1 WSHVAPPGS
10 RPGSGVRPSVGDL
23 QMDPG
28 APMEAGAAGLFTA
41 AASALPFPSPAAP
54 AGRPGVPGGSASTTR
69 ELQQDWREQK
79 QRDRPVR
86 LLFQIPSAQILHS
99 VYTVVVMRSGRFD
112 SRQASVQRRYS
123 DFRRLHQ
130 ELRAELQEE
139 LEEAPLPPRLL
150 TGNFSAAAIA
160 ARRLALQDYLAALF
174 SARRVRRSPRF
185 AAFFTEAEQRRAH
198 GLLRSGRFRPAAEQL
213 QAVLEVQE
221 KLLPWQGAALTVPAL
236 CALAVCHRDLDEPE
250 RAFAAAQRALPAA
263 RRYGPR
269 SHRAALLDA
278 LLDLGYRLGRP
289 VAQLQDELTALRD
302 AERGPVAPRSLK
314 ELVVQEFL

>member
-1 WSHVAPPGS
+1 MLAEPVAE
-10 RPGSGVRPSVGDL
+10 RVVRPQHLALVPTGPWTLVPAGPWSPVPAGL
-23 QMDPG
+23 WSPVPAGPQSPLDPG
-28 APMEAGAAGLFTA
+28 PRWTLT
-41 AASALPFPSPAAP
+41 
-54 AGRPGVPGGSASTTR
+54 RPC
-69 ELQQDWREQK
+69 LQ
-79 QRDRPVR
+79 
-86 LLFQIPSAQILHS
+86 